1 LTTAADAGIGAQT
14 IAARNAAV
22 RQADP
27 LTVIAIFKRHVEEQ
41 QRHGLCCDFAELAR
55 CGTKQI
61 CATESIFI

>member
-1 LTTAADAGIGAQT
+1 VQT

-27 LTVIAIFKRHVEEQ
+27 LTVIAIFKLHVEER

-55 CGTKQI
+55 FGTK
-61 CATESIFI
+61 